1 MNQDNII
8 YVELKK
14 EEELDILEFQ
24 FDTPIKINLNNSNN
38 KDLKSMFAILLN
50 ELIKQ
55 PFKLELK
62 IQENYKTDL
71 FIDVSTE
78 YISALNDEIKETLE
92 SNIWKEIFE
101 IK

>member
-38 KDLKSMFAILLN
+38 KDLKNMFTILLN

-62 IQENYKTDL
+62 IQKNYKTDL

-78 YISALNDEIKETLE
+78 YISALNEEIKETLE
-92 SNIWKEIFE
+92 SNIWKEIF
-101 IK
+101 